1 MSDLG
6 IDSVLS
12 SFILSVKAGHRGPES
27 LRNLPRD
34 RQPLLGLSHVSATKQ
49 GVGPG
54 FLSLTPRYFCLF
66 VFKEKKGALIR
77 RAGSLGR

>member
-6 IDSVLS
+6 VDSVLS
-12 SFILSVKAGHRGPES
+12 SFILSVKAGTQRSREAEKLAQRQATAFGAEPS
-27 LRNLPRD
+27 LSTYTRCSTRVPFIN
-34 RQPLLGLSHVSATKQ
+34 TKI
-49 GVGPG
+49 
-54 FLSLTPRYFCLF
+54 FLF

>member
-6 IDSVLS
+6 VDSVLS
-12 SFILSVKAGHRGPES
+12 SFILSVKAGTQRSREAEKLAQRQAAFGAEPS
-27 LRNLPRD
+27 LSTYTRCSTRVPFIN
-34 RQPLLGLSHVSATKQ
+34 TKI
-49 GVGPG
+49 
-54 FLSLTPRYFCLF
+54 FLF